1 MYLKR
6 LDLQGF
12 KSFPEKVK
20 LEFNTGITAVVGP
33 NGSGK
38 SNVSDAVRWVLG
50 EQRAKSL
57 RGDKMEDIIFAGT
70 ENRKPQGFAEVT
82 IVIDN
87 EDGRMPVDFTEVQV
101 TRRVFR
107 SGESEYRINGTACR
121 LKDIQELFMDTG
133 VGKEGYS
140 IIGQGK
146 IDEILNAKGDERRR
160 IFEEATGIVKYKT
173 RKIEAVSKMEKEK
186 QNLLRVE
193 DIIQELETQL
203 TPLEEQ
209 SQKAKQY
216 LTLRENLKQAEI
228 AIFCNDMARMEQE
241 NAQLLQ
247 NKQTAKQQS
256 IDTNHVSEQIKE
268 QIADKKQQRQQQ
280 TQLLEQLHQKMTQV
294 QKDTEK
300 TEGLIRL
307 AEEQAQNDAG
317 NITRI
322 QKEIEEQQKQQQ
334 EKQKEQEVCRS
345 RKMALQI
352 ALENIQK
359 TLATKTTDYDTLN
372 ETLRQ
377 DETKAAQFKDD
388 IFEQMRMG
396 TEAKG
401 EIAKREAMREQFL
414 KRKNQLDLEIAHT
427 HSRLEQQQVHQQVLQ
442 KKAESYAQTLTATK
456 QELQA
461 LEKDHIQAT
470 NMKTQAEQALVT
482 QQKHISEKQSR
493 YRLLS
498 ELEKDHEGYYHSI
511 KSLLA
516 LPDLEQ
522 RGICGAVGQL
532 LQVEQMYE
540 TAIEAALGGAM
551 QNVVTNTEDDAKN
564 AIQYLKQR
572 KLGRATFLPVRAVKG
587 KGLESNLPILREI
600 GVLGT
605 ADTLVCFDDAY
616 QGIMTYL
623 LGRILIVENLDIA
636 VSLAKKY
643 HHQYKMVTL
652 DGDIMNAG
660 GAMTGGSQSKK
671 TSSIFGRTREIQTLQ
686 KELEQSDQYMKQLQ
700 QTLELAKED
709 LQDVAEQILEKKLE
723 LQRMSVTAQTSST
736 EIEKT
741 ETDIAETQTK
751 LRLLE
756 LEEKQLDEQMT
767 RTDADIAKS
776 KVVVEQ
782 AEAETAKANEALL
795 LFQDSLAEEKDKR
808 DALLEE
814 ITQLKIQVSQQE
826 QNILTVDDTINRLQ
840 KEQHALLREKEIK
853 QEQIVYFKER
863 GGKKSVEQQNLKKQA
878 ETLQTEQIQT
888 QQKLEQSNQNL
899 TAFDDSIANLEQ
911 QLQQH
916 TETIAKLEQDLFR
929 IETKLEKSE
938 EEKDRM
944 CGQIWEVYEITAKE
958 ALAYPITEQ
967 KSYQEW
973 KRLANDRKETLRG
986 LGHVNVDAI
995 EQYKDLK
1002 ERYTFLT
1009 NQKADILEAEQKLQQ
1024 VIAELTTLMETQ
1036 FKEQFAVISENFS
1049 TVFQEMFGGGKAY
1062 LQLSDDAN
1070 VLESAIDI
1078 VAQPPGKSLQNM
1090 MLLSGGERALT
1101 AIAIL
1106 FSILKMK
1113 PSPFCI
1119 LDEIEAALD
1128 DANVRRY
1135 AQYLT
1140 RFSKETQFI
1149 VITHRKGTMEYAD
1162 VMYGV
1167 TMQEKG
1173 VSKLISVDFSE
1184 QVEE

>member
-70 ENRKPQGFAEVT
+70 ETRKPQGFAEVT

-87 EDGRMPVDFTEVQV
+87 EDGRMPVEFTEVQV

-107 SGESEYRINGTACR
+107 SGESEYRINGTPCR

-146 IDEILNAKGDERRR
+146 IDEILNAKGEERRR

-173 RKIEAVSKMEKEK
+173 RKTEAVAKMEKEK

-216 LTLRENLKQAEI
+216 LTLREHLKQAEI
-228 AIFCNDMARMEQE
+228 AVFCQEMARMEQE
-241 NAQLLQ
+241 SKQLLTV
-247 NKQTAKQQS
+247 KETAKQQN
-256 IDTNHVSEQIKE
+256 IETNARSAQIKQDIAE
-268 QIADKKQQRQQQ
+268 QKQQRQQQ
-280 TQLLEQLHQKMTQV
+280 TQQLEQLHQKMTQV

-307 AEEQAQNDAG
+307 AQEQAQNDAG

-322 QKEIEEQQKQQQ
+322 QKEIENQQKQQQ

-345 RKMALQI
+345 KKMALQM
-352 ALENIQK
+352 ALENMQT
-359 TLATKTTDYDTLN
+359 TLTAKTTQYDTLH

-377 DETKAAQFKDD
+377 DETKAAQFKDE
-388 IFEQMRMG
+388 IFEQMRMS

-442 KKAESYAQTLTATK
+442 KKAQDYAQSLAETK
-456 QELQA
+456 KELQA
-461 LEKDHIQAT
+461 LEQDHIQASKL
-470 NMKTQAEQALVT
+470 KTQAEQDLGK
-482 QQKHISEKQSR
+482 QQRYISEKQSR

-498 ELEKDHEGYYHSI
+498 ELEKDHEGYFHSV

-532 LQVEQMYE
+532 LRVEQMYE
-540 TAIEAALGGAM
+540 TAIEASLGGAM

-572 KLGRATFLPVRAVKG
+572 KLGRATFLPVSAVKG
-587 KGLESNLPILREI
+587 KGLENHLPILREI

-605 ADTLVCFDDAY
+605 AEKLVSFDEAY
-616 QGIMTYL
+616 AGIMTYL

-636 VSLAKKY
+636 VALAKKY
-643 HHQYKMVTL
+643 RHQYKMVTL

-671 TSSIFGRTREIQTLQ
+671 TSSIFGRTREIQQLQ
-686 KELEQSDQYMKQLQ
+686 TELEQSDNIIKQFQ
-700 QTLELAKED
+700 QTLTLAQED
-709 LQDVAEQILEKKLE
+709 LQEIAEEILEKKLE
-723 LQRMSVTAQTSST
+723 LQKMSVTAQTSNT

-741 ETDIAETQTK
+741 QTELTETETK
-751 LRLLE
+751 LRMLE
-756 LEEKQLDEQMT
+756 LEEKQLQEQMQ

-776 KVVVEQ
+776 REVVAQ
-782 AEAETAKANEALL
+782 AETETAKANTALL
-795 LFQDSLAEEKDKR
+795 EFQDNLAEEKEKR

-814 ITQLKIQVSQQE
+814 MTQMKIQLSQQ
-826 QNILTVDDTINRLQ
+826 QQQIVTVEETIVRLQ
-840 KEQHALLREKEIK
+840 KEQEALLREQEIK

-863 GGKKSVEQQNLKKQA
+863 GGQKSAEQQNLKKQA
-878 ETLQTEQIQT
+878 ETLQTQQMQT
-888 QQKLEQSNQNL
+888 QQALEQSNQNL
-899 TAFDDSIANLEQ
+899 TAFDENILRLEQ
-911 QLQQH
+911 DLQQH
-916 TETIAKLEQDLFR
+916 TETVTKLEQELFR

-944 CGQIWEVYEITAKE
+944 CGQIWETYEITAKE
-958 ALAYPITEQ
+958 ALTYPIAEQ
-967 KSYQEW
+967 KTYAEW
-973 KRLANDRKETLRG
+973 KREANNKKEALKT

-995 EQYKDLK
+995 TQYQELK

-1009 NQKADILEAEQKLQQ
+1009 SQKADILDAEQKLQQ

-1062 LQLSDDAN
+1062 LQLADDSN

-1184 QVEE
+1184 EMEE

>member
-70 ENRKPQGFAEVT
+70 ETRKPQGFAEVT

-87 EDGRMPVDFTEVQV
+87 EDGRMPVEFTEVQV

-107 SGESEYRINGTACR
+107 SGESEYRINGTPCR

-146 IDEILNAKGDERRR
+146 IDEILNAKGEERRR

-173 RKIEAVSKMEKEK
+173 RKTEAVAKMEKEK

-216 LTLRENLKQAEI
+216 LTLREHLKQAEV
-228 AIFCNDMARMEQE
+228 AVFCQDMARMEQE
-241 NAQLLQ
+241 SKQLLTV
-247 NKQTAKQQS
+247 KETAKQQN
-256 IDTNHVSEQIKE
+256 IETNARTAQIRQEIAEQ
-268 QIADKKQQRQQQ
+268 KQQRQQQ
-280 TQLLEQLHQKMTQV
+280 TQQLEQLHQKMTQV

-307 AEEQAQNDAG
+307 AQEQAQNDAG

-322 QKEIEEQQKQQQ
+322 QKEIENQQKQQQ

-345 RKMALQI
+345 KKMALQM
-352 ALENIQK
+352 ALENMQT
-359 TLATKTTDYDTLN
+359 TLTTKATEYDTLH

-377 DETKAAQFKDD
+377 DETKAAQFKDE
-388 IFEQMRMG
+388 IFEQMRMS

-442 KKAESYAQTLTATK
+442 KKAQDYAQTLAETK
-456 QELQA
+456 KELQA
-461 LEKDHIQAT
+461 LEQDHIQAST
-470 NMKTQAEQALVT
+470 LKTKAEQDLVK
-482 QQKHISEKQSR
+482 QQKYISEKQSR

-498 ELEKDHEGYYHSI
+498 ELEKDHEGYFHSV

-532 LQVEQMYE
+532 LRVEQMYE

-551 QNVVTNTEDDAKN
+551 QNVVTHTEDDAKN

-572 KLGRATFLPVRAVKG
+572 KLGRATFLPVSAVKG
-587 KGLESNLPILREI
+587 KELENHLPILREI

-605 ADTLVCFDDAY
+605 AEKLVSFDEAY
-616 QGIMTYL
+616 TGIMTYL

-636 VSLAKKY
+636 VALAKKY
-643 HHQYKMVTL
+643 RHQYKMVTL

-671 TSSIFGRTREIQTLQ
+671 TSSIFGRNREIQALQ
-686 KELEQSDQYMKQLQ
+686 KELEQSDQIIKQFQ
-700 QTLELAKED
+700 QTLTLAQED
-709 LQDVAEQILEKKLE
+709 LQEIAEEILEKKLE
-723 LQRMSVTAQTSST
+723 LQRMSVTAQTGNA
-736 EIEKT
+736 EMEKT
-741 ETDIAETQTK
+741 QTELAETKTK
-751 LRLLE
+751 LRMLE
-756 LEEKQLDEQMT
+756 LEEKQLQEQMQ
-767 RTDADIAKS
+767 RTDTDIAKS
-776 KVVVEQ
+776 REVVKKVET
-782 AEAETAKANEALL
+782 ETAKANAALL
-795 LFQDSLAEEKDKR
+795 EFQDNLTEEKEKR

-814 ITQLKIQVSQQE
+814 MTQIKIQVSQQ
-826 QNILTVDDTINRLQ
+826 QQQIVTVEETITRLQ
-840 KEQHALLREKEIK
+840 KEQDALLREQEIK

-863 GGKKSVEQQNLKKQA
+863 GGQKSAEQQHLKKQA

-888 QQKLEQSNQNL
+888 QQALEQSNQNL
-899 TAFDDSIANLEQ
+899 TAFDENILRLEQ
-911 QLQQH
+911 DLQQH
-916 TETIAKLEQDLFR
+916 TETVTKLEQDLFR
-929 IETKLEKSE
+929 IETKLEKRE

-944 CGQIWEVYEITAKE
+944 CGQIWETYEITAKE
-958 ALAYPITEQ
+958 ALSYPIGEQ
-967 KSYQEW
+967 KTYAEW
-973 KRLANDRKETLRG
+973 KREANNKKDALKT

-995 EQYKDLK
+995 EQYQDLK

-1049 TVFQEMFGGGKAY
+1049 MVFQEMFGGGKAY
-1062 LQLSDDAN
+1062 LQLSDDSN

-1184 QVEE
+1184 EMEE